1 MSMIFRAARIGFYL
15 TVISMNFYMLRMVLT
30 EVRGVRESIDAM
42 PKITFQN
49 A

>member
-1 MSMIFRAARIGFYL
+1 MSLVIRAARLGFYL

-30 EVRGVRESIDAM
+30 EVRGLRESIDAM

>member
-1 MSMIFRAARIGFYL
+1 MSLVIRVARLGFYL

-30 EVRGVRESIDAM
+30 EVRGLRESIDAM